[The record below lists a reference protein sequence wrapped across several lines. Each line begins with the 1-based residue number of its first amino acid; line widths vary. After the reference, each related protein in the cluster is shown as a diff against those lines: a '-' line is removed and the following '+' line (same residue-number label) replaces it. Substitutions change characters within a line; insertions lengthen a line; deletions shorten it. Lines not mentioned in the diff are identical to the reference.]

1 MRISDWSSDVCSSD
15 LGQQEWLDNTLVP
28 NAKGDFRIGAGLY
41 DQKLKFSLNS
51 ALSRAQIKQRS
62 EAELKRVR
70 DEMYGIAR
78 TVLANKPDAPQMPDA
93 PSDDQRQAAIEAAL
107 ELAYADRP
115 ARNEVVDAAKQALAD
130 ATAFVKAKDLVT
142 VPDDPVKIILMP
154 EFQRGVAVAY
164 CDSPGP
170 LDKGLDTYFAISPIP
185 DDWSD
190 EQATSFLREYNSRMI
205 DLLAIHEAMPGHYL
219 EGAHSAQFPSTLRA
233 VLRSGLFA
241 EGWAVYTETMM
252 TDAGSHEGDPL
263 FRLVQLNFYL
273 RPIANALLD
282 QGVHVDGWRRDPA
295 MRLMTH
301 ATFQAARG
309 PAGHR

>member
-1 MRISDWSSDVCSSD
+1 
-15 LGQQEWLDNTLVP
+15 
-28 NAKGDFRIGAGLY
+28 
-41 DQKLKFSLNS
+41 
-51 ALSRAQIKQRS
+51 
-62 EAELKRVR
+62 
-70 DEMYGIAR
+70 
-78 TVLANKPDAPQMPDA
+78 MPDA

-190 EQATSFLREYNSRMI
+190 EQRSEEHTSELQSIMRSS
-205 DLLAIHEAMPGHYL
+205 
-219 EGAHSAQFPSTLRA
+219 SAVFCLKKKNTTR
-233 VLRSGLFA
+233 
-241 EGWAVYTETMM
+241 
-252 TDAGSHEGDPL
+252 
-263 FRLVQLNFYL
+263 N
-273 RPIANALLD
+273 
-282 QGVHVDGWRRDPA
+282 
-295 MRLMTH
+295 
-301 ATFQAARG
+301 
-309 PAGHR
+309 